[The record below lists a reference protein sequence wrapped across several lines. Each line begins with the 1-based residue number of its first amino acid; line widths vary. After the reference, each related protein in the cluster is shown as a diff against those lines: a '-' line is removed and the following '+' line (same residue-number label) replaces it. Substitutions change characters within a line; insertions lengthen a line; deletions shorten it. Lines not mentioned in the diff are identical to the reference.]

1 MSAAARPARRPR
13 PPNVLVFVTDQQR
26 ADWLGCAGDP
36 VLDTPHI
43 DRIAAAGVRFSRAY
57 CANPVCMP
65 SRATLVTGL
74 LPSDH
79 GVRANGINLSRQ
91 AVVLPEILR
100 RAGYRTALLGK
111 PHFSCWWATP
121 ERTPNIDRYDPAA
134 LPESRHLWDRRIITR
149 LPARYLGFE
158 EAAFVGGHSASVFGE
173 YLHWLEDHH
182 PRAAADI
189 TGRASVRSSLHRESY
204 YSPVPEE
211 LYYTEWITE
220 RAVQAIDRCSGA
232 APFFLWCSYPDPHQP
247 FGPPAPWHSRYHA
260 HDMPRPEAWD
270 DDRSLMP
277 PHHQLDYY
285 AHRER
290 VAGGPL
296 PADDRSL
303 AQIAEMRALA
313 YGMVGLVDQGVGR
326 ILDHLQRKGR
336 LDNTIVVFLSDHGEL
351 MGDHGILF
359 KGPYHYQ
366 GVLRVPLL
374 VSWPD
379 GGVRAGHTAGGLVS
393 LLDLVPTL
401 LELTGVPYPEEPFAD
416 WRGPEAAQTAGE
428 RSMYDGVP
436 RLPGKSLVPLLT
448 GGAGA
453 VQDAVLIE
461 NDEDYRG
468 VSLRT
473 LVTDRAIY
481 TRYRGNRH
489 GELFDL
495 GVDPVQRFN
504 RWADPGAAALR
515 AEMEGRLLD
524 KIVDT
529 QARHVRQ
536 VAVA

>member
-1 MSAAARPARRPR
+1 MSGAPATTAR
-13 PPNVLVFVTDQQR
+13 PNVLVFVTDQQR
-26 ADWLGCAGDP
+26 ADWLGCAGNE
-36 VLDTPHI
+36 VLQTPNI
-43 DRIAAAGVRFSRAY
+43 DRIAATGVRFSRAY

-65 SRATLVTGL
+65 SRATLMTGL

-79 GVRANGINLSRQ
+79 GVRANGINLSPH

-100 RAGYRTALLGK
+100 RAGYRTALVGK
-111 PHFSCWWATP
+111 PHHSCWWTTP
-121 ERTPNIDRYDPAA
+121 DRTPNIDRYDPAL
-134 LPESRHLWDRRIITR
+134 LPESRHLWDRRAVTR
-149 LPARYLGFE
+149 LPAPYFGFE
-158 EAAFVGGHSASVFGE
+158 ESAFVGGHSASVFGE

-189 TGRASVRSSLHRESY
+189 TGRASLRPSLHRESY

-220 RAVQAIDRCSGA
+220 RTMQAIDRRSGEQ
-232 APFFLWCSYPDPHQP
+232 PFFLWCSYPDPHQP

-270 DDRSLMP
+270 DARSLMP

-285 AHRER
+285 AHRAR
-290 VAGGPL
+290 VAGGPVL
-296 PADDRSL
+296 ADDRSL

-313 YGMVGLVDQGVGR
+313 YGMMGLVDQGVGR
-326 ILDHLQRKGR
+326 ILDHLQRKG
-336 LDNTIVVFLSDHGEL
+336 LFDNTIVVFLSDHGEL

-374 VSWPD
+374 MSWPG
-379 GGVRAGHTAGGLVS
+379 GGVRAGHAAGGLVS

-401 LELTGVPYPEEPFAD
+401 LELTGVPYPEEPFGD
-416 WRGPEAAQTAGE
+416 WRGPEAAHTAGE

-448 GGAGA
+448 GRCDA

-473 LVTDRAIY
+473 LVTARAIY

-495 GVDPVQRFN
+495 AVDPVQRYN
-504 RWADPGAAALR
+504 RWADPAAAALR
-515 AEMEGRLLD
+515 GEMEGRLLD

>member
-1 MSAAARPARRPR
+1 MSGAQRPAQR
-13 PPNVLVFVTDQQR
+13 PNVLVFVTDQQR
-26 ADWLGCAGDP
+26 ADWLGCAGNP
-36 VLDTPHI
+36 VLQTPHI

-65 SRATLVTGL
+65 SRATLITGL

-79 GVRANGINLSRQ
+79 GVRANGINLSPH
-91 AVVLPEILR
+91 ALVLPEILR
-100 RAGYRTALLGK
+100 RAGYRTALVGK

-121 ERTPNIDRYDPAA
+121 ERTPNITRYDPAA
-134 LPESRHLWDRRIITR
+134 LPETRHLWQRRQVTR
-149 LPARYLGFE
+149 LPAPYFGFE
-158 EAAFVGGHSASVFGE
+158 DAAFVGGHSASVFGE
-173 YLHWLEDHH
+173 YLHWLQDHH

-189 TGRASVRSSLHRESY
+189 AERASLRPSLHRDSY
-204 YSPVPEE
+204 FSPVPEE

-220 RAVQAIDRCSGA
+220 RTMQAIDRGSGER
-232 APFFLWCSYPDPHQP
+232 PFFLWCSYPDPHEP

-270 DDRSLMP
+270 DDRALMP
-277 PHHQLDYY
+277 PHYQLDYY
-285 AHRER
+285 ADRAR
-290 VAGGPL
+290 VAGGPVL
-296 PADDRSL
+296 ANDQAL
-303 AQIAEMRALA
+303 AQIAELRALA
-313 YGMVGLVDQGVGR
+313 YGMMGLVDKGVGR
-326 ILDHLQRKGR
+326 ILDHLQRNG
-336 LDNTIVVFLSDHGEL
+336 LMENTIVVFLSDHGEL
-351 MGDHGILF
+351 MGDHGILY
-359 KGPYHYQ
+359 KGPFHYQ

-374 VSWPD
+374 MSWP
-379 GGVRAGHTAGGLVS
+379 GGGLRGGHTAGGLVS
-393 LLDLVPTL
+393 LLDLMPTL
-401 LELTGVPYPEEPFAD
+401 LELTGVPYPEEPFD
-416 WRGPEAAQTAGE
+416 DFRGPEAAQRAGA

-436 RLPGKSLVPLLT
+436 RLPGNSLVPLLT
-448 GGAGA
+448 GRADA

-473 LVTDRAIY
+473 LVTDGAIY

-495 GVDPVQRFN
+495 TVDPVQRYN

-515 AEMEGRLLD
+515 GEMEGRMLD

>member
-1 MSAAARPARRPR
+1 MSGAARPERR
-13 PPNVLVFVTDQQR
+13 PNVLVFVTDQQR
-26 ADWLGCAGDP
+26 ADWLGCAGNP
-36 VLDTPHI
+36 VLRTPNI

-65 SRATLVTGL
+65 SRATLMTGL
-74 LPSDH
+74 LPSHH
-79 GVRANGINLSRQ
+79 GVRANGINLSPH

-100 RAGYRTALLGK
+100 RAGYRTALVGK
-111 PHFSCWWATP
+111 PHLSCWWATP
-121 ERTPNIDRYDPAA
+121 ERTPNITRYDPAA
-134 LPESRHLWDRRIITR
+134 LPEARHLWERRLVTR
-149 LPARYLGFE
+149 LPAPYFGFE
-158 EAAFVGGHSASVFGE
+158 ESAFVGGHSASVFGE
-173 YLHWLEDHH
+173 YLHWLQDHH
-182 PRAAADI
+182 PGAAADM
-189 TGRASVRSSLHRESY
+189 TERASLRPSLHRDSY

-220 RAVQAIDRCSGA
+220 RAEQAIDRCSGER
-232 APFFLWCSYPDPHQP
+232 PFFLWCSYPDPHEP

-260 HDMPRPEAWD
+260 HDMPAPEAWD
-270 DDRSLMP
+270 DDRAPMP
-277 PHHQLDYY
+277 PHYQLDYY
-285 AHRER
+285 AHRAR
-290 VAGGPL
+290 VAGGPVL
-296 PADDRSL
+296 ANDQAL

-313 YGMVGLVDQGVGR
+313 YGMMGLVDQGVGR
-326 ILDHLQRKGR
+326 ILDHLQRNG
-336 LDNTIVVFLSDHGEL
+336 LMENTIVVFLSDHGEL
-351 MGDHGILF
+351 MGDHGILY

-374 VSWPD
+374 VSWP
-379 GGVRAGHTAGGLVS
+379 GGRLRAGHTAGGLVS
-393 LLDLVPTL
+393 LLDLMPTL
-401 LELTGVPYPEEPFAD
+401 LELTGVPYPEQPFAD
-416 WRGPEAAQTAGE
+416 FRGPEEAQRAGA
-428 RSMYDGVP
+428 RGMYDGVP

-448 GGAGA
+448 GRADS

-473 LVTDRAIY
+473 LVTDGAIY

-495 GVDPVQRFN
+495 TADPVQRYN

-515 AEMEGRLLD
+515 GEMEGRLLD

-536 VAVA
+536 VAIA